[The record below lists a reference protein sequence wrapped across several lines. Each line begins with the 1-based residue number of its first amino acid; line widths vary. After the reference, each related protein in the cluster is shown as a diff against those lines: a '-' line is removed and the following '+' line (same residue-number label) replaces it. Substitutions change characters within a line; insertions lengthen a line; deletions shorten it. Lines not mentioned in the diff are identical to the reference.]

1 MRHAIAPLRRFAAL
15 ALLYLA
21 APVVAQPYAYIPNY
35 GSSTVSVVNTATN
48 TVITTI
54 PLPIFSYP
62 FSIAANAAGTKVYI
76 GHSYRTLSVI
86 DTATNTAAAAVAL
99 PQGCY
104 NGMAVNPSGTRG
116 YAVSHCS
123 DNVAVLDLT
132 ASPVTVLANL
142 SGVGFNRPYGAV
154 VSPDGSR
161 VYVANYYGQNVA
173 VINTATNTVSFIA
186 TPMRNPFGIALDST
200 GNNLWISH
208 RGTPNGATRIS
219 NPAGTPFVGAGIA
232 TGTDPSGIA
241 LNAAGTTVYV
251 ANQDS
256 NTISAINTATQAV
269 TGSAE
274 TGDGPVGVSITPDG
288 SRVLVANAS
297 SNSVSV
303 FNANLSPLATVA
315 VGLEPY
321 SLGIFIST
329 YPGPPSFD
337 PAAAIAALRDS
348 ITATILTDT
357 HLRNVLLAPL
367 NAAYSWLSGNDPKRI
382 NNACENLAKFVT
394 TVGRNYKY
402 GKLTYAE
409 ASAMVEDASAIR
421 VELSCRNPYGGALL
435 PPT

>member
-21 APVVAQPYAYIPNY
+21 APVAAQPYAYIPNY

-161 VYVANYYGQNVA
+161 VYVAIYYGPSA
-173 VINTATNTVSFIA
+173 SPWIAPATTCGLAIEA
-186 TPMRNPFGIALDST
+186 RPMAP
-200 GNNLWISH
+200 
-208 RGTPNGATRIS
+208 RG
-219 NPAGTPFVGAGIA
+219 
-232 TGTDPSGIA
+232 
-241 LNAAGTTVYV
+241 
-251 ANQDS
+251 
-256 NTISAINTATQAV
+256 SAIQPARPLSALGSRLEPTQA
-269 TGSAE
+269 
-274 TGDGPVGVSITPDG
+274 
-288 SRVLVANAS
+288 AS
-297 SNSVSV
+297 
-303 FNANLSPLATVA
+303 P
-315 VGLEPY
+315 
-321 SLGIFIST
+321 
-329 YPGPPSFD
+329 
-337 PAAAIAALRDS
+337 
-348 ITATILTDT
+348 
-357 HLRNVLLAPL
+357 
-367 NAAYSWLSGNDPKRI
+367 
-382 NNACENLAKFVT
+382 
-394 TVGRNYKY
+394 
-402 GKLTYAE
+402 
-409 ASAMVEDASAIR
+409 
-421 VELSCRNPYGGALL
+421 
-435 PPT
+435 